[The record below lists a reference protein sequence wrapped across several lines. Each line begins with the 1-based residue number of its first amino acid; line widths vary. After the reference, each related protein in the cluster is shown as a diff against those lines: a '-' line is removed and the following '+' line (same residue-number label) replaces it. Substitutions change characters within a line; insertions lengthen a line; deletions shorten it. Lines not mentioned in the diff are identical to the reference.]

1 MALPAFEIQETTPET
16 LQEDIPINVSQV
28 IGEEGRDGELADAMI
43 EIPAFVEDDAVI
55 ISHDDAKPEDVAE
68 AEAAVKLPI
77 TVDDGGIWNLT
88 IGSSFDGPA
97 ELLPSAA
104 ESNVSDT
111 ENRDAIPAE
120 TDVTEGIP
128 EGPYG
133 KADVLDFGLP
143 SPSNSPVHLEI
154 KDTSPILEPAE
165 SAEPSVGV
173 FNVDDASKGEDVR
186 DIKNATEDPTST
198 SEVAPKIDT
207 PSIAGALVYLW
218 SPFEEIS
225 NKIIAEDDSNPTDL
239 TLEEPIEKE
248 AEGESVPVQT
258 NAEPRHFGDKLAD
271 ALLESD
277 PISIIA
283 ASVLGGAAVLGTA
296 AIIAHSSSGKS
307 PSADNETHSKSTEE
321 GLGEPAVSKQV
332 NEELTVEPATQT
344 AQSPVHGIVLP
355 EADVKQDLEVANS
368 AEAPV
373 IVVSSPPA
381 SPIVGTSGGADERT
395 AEVIEPTPGEST
407 QKGAERESGEIF
419 SHPVWNQSITPF
431 LHFSLENTAGG
442 LKKRPFLG
450 PMADSR
456 PVSSGN
462 DTVSTKHQ
470 KNMMRA
476 FWNVIFFGWLGGFGR
491 ILSGMFG
498 KSKKAQRNAN

>member
-1 MALPAFEIQETTPET
+1 MSGT
-16 LQEDIPINVSQV
+16 
-28 IGEEGRDGELADAMI
+28 IGEVDRDGELTDTMI
-43 EIPAFVEDDAVI
+43 IETPAFVEDDAVI

-68 AEAAVKLPI
+68 AEAAVKLPS
-77 TVDDGGIWNLT
+77 TVEDGGIWDIP
-88 IGSSFDGPA
+88 IGTSFDGPF
-97 ELLPSAA
+97 ELLSSVA
-104 ESNVSDT
+104 EPNISDT
-111 ENRDAIPAE
+111 EGREAMPK
-120 TDVTEGIP
+120 
-128 EGPYG
+128 GPYG
-133 KADVLDFGLP
+133 KADLLDFGLP
-143 SPSNSPVHLEI
+143 SPSDPPVQLEI

-165 SAEPSVGV
+165 SLEPSVGV
-173 FNVDDASKGEDVR
+173 FNVDGAAKG
-186 DIKNATEDPTST
+186 TEDLTST
-198 SEVAPKIDT
+198 SETAPKIGT
-207 PSIAGALVYLW
+207 PSITGALVYFW
-218 SPFEEIS
+218 SPFEEVS
-225 NKIIAEDDSNPTDL
+225 NKITAEDDPKSTDL
-239 TLEEPIEKE
+239 SLDEPIEEK
-248 AEGESVPVQT
+248 AEGESVPVQA
-258 NAEPRHFGDKLAD
+258 NAGPDHFVDKSAS
-271 ALLESD
+271 ALSESD
-277 PISIIA
+277 PTVSIIA
-283 ASVLGGAAVLGTA
+283 ASVIGGAAVLGAA
-296 AIIAHSSSGKS
+296 AIIAHSSSGRS
-307 PSADNETHSKSTEE
+307 SSADNGIHSKSTEE
-321 GLGEPAVSKQV
+321 DLGESTVSKQV
-332 NEELTVEPATQT
+332 NEEFIMEPAPQT
-344 AQSPVHGIVLP
+344 TLSPVHGIVLP
-355 EADVKQDLEVANS
+355 EADVKQALENANT

-395 AEVIEPTPGEST
+395 AEVIEPTPGESA

>member
-1 MALPAFEIQETTPET
+1 MSGVT
-16 LQEDIPINVSQV
+16 
-28 IGEEGRDGELADAMI
+28 GEQDHDRELADTMI
-43 EIPAFVEDDAVI
+43 DETPASVEDDAVI

-68 AEAAVKLPI
+68 AEAAVKLLS
-77 TVDDGGIWNLT
+77 TVEDGGIWDIPVGT
-88 IGSSFDGPA
+88 SFDGPT
-97 ELLPSAA
+97 ELLSSVA
-104 ESNVSDT
+104 ESNISDT
-111 ENRDAIPAE
+111 EGREAIPAE
-120 TDVTEGIP
+120 T

-133 KADVLDFGLP
+133 KADLLDFGLS
-143 SPSNSPVHLEI
+143 SPSDSPVHLGI
-154 KDTSPILEPAE
+154 KDTSPIPELAE
-165 SAEPSVGV
+165 SAELSVGV
-173 FNVDDASKGEDVR
+173 LNVDGVAKGVDAR
-186 DIKNATEDPTST
+186 DITKATEDLTST
-198 SEVAPKIDT
+198 SEAVPKIDT
-207 PSIAGALVYLW
+207 PSITGALVYLW

-225 NKIIAEDDSNPTDL
+225 NKITAEDNSKSTGL
-239 TLEEPIEKE
+239 TLEEPIEEK
-248 AEGESVPVQT
+248 AEGESVPAQT
-258 NAEPRHFGDKLAD
+258 NAESGHSVDKPAG
-271 ALLESD
+271 ALSESD
-277 PISIIA
+277 TTVSIIA

-307 PSADNETHSKSTEE
+307 SSADNGTHSKSTGED
-321 GLGEPAVSKQV
+321 LGEPMVLKQV
-332 NEELTVEPATQT
+332 NEEFIVEPAPQT
-344 AQSPVHGIVLP
+344 ALSPVHGIVLP
-355 EADVKQDLEVANS
+355 EADVKQALENANT

-450 PMADSR
+450 PMVESR